1 MESTITLKIDQTL
14 LKNANEYAKNRGE
27 TVSRIIESYLR
38 LLVLGEKSKDTEV
51 IIISD
56 FVKSLS
62 VKTNLSH
69 DLDHKKEFHN
79 HLIEKYK

>member
-27 TVSRIIESYLR
+27 TISRIIESYLR
-38 LLVLGEKSKDTEV
+38 LLVLGEKSKNTEE

-69 DLDHKKEFHN
+69 DLDYKKEFQN
-79 HLIEKYK
+79 HLIGKYK

>member
-1 MESTITLKIDQTL
+1 MENPFPLKIDKKL
-14 LKNANEYAKNRGE
+14 LKKANKYAKNNKKTLSE
-27 TVSRIIESYLR
+27 IIESYLR
-38 LLVLGEKSKDTEV
+38 LLVLGEKSESTEV

-69 DLDHKKEFHN
+69 DLDYKKEFQN